1 MLLCPAAYAWMKAS
15 GMANFEALYVL
26 GAGVLCYAYIHP
38 QAPSTNIYRR
48 NGVVNNN
55 TPDFTVK

>member
-1 MLLCPAAYAWMKAS
+1 MKAS

-48 NGVVNNN
+48 KGVLNNN
-55 TPDFTVK
+55 TPDLTVK